1 MDLNIKVED
10 IRKPLPNFTKESAI
24 EKVRLAEDGWNNQN
38 PEKIATAYSLDSVW
52 RNRDT
57 FINGR
62 EEIVGFLTG
71 KWQKEKE
78 YRLIKELWAYSENRI
93 AVRYVYEYQNES
105 GQWFRA
111 HGNENWQFNEKGLM
125 TERHASIN
133 DVKITEGER
142 KFHWPLGRR
151 PDDHAGLSELA
162 NDSH

>member
-1 MDLNIKVED
+1 MDFNITIED
-10 IRKPLPNFTKESAI
+10 TRKPLPNFTKESAI

-62 EEIVGFLTG
+62 QDIVDFLTG

-133 DVKITEGER
+133 DVAITESER

-151 PDDHAGLSELA
+151 PDDHAELSELGL
-162 NDSH
+162 

>member
-1 MDLNIKVED
+1 MNFDISVED
-10 IRKPLPNFTKESAI
+10 SRSPLPDFTRKSAL
-24 EKVRLAEDGWNNQN
+24 EKIRLAEDGWNNQN

-57 FINGR
+57 FIIGR
-62 EEIVGFLTG
+62 KEIVAFLTG

-93 AVRYVYEYQNES
+93 AVRYVYEFQNES

-133 DVKITEGER
+133 DVEITDSER

-151 PDDHAGLSELA
+151 PDDHAGLSELGL
-162 NDSH
+162 

>member
-1 MDLNIKVED
+1 MDFNITIED

-52 RNRDT
+52 RNRDI

-62 EEIVGFLTG
+62 SDIVDFLTG

-133 DVKITEGER
+133 DVEITEQER
-142 KFHWPLGRR
+142 MFHWPLGRR
-151 PDDHAGLSELA
+151 PDDHAELSELGL
-162 NDSH
+162 

>member
-1 MDLNIKVED
+1 MDFNITVED

-24 EKVRLAEDGWNNQN
+24 EKVRLAEDGWNNKN

-62 EEIVGFLTG
+62 QDIVDFLTG

-133 DVKITEGER
+133 DVAITESER

-151 PDDHAGLSELA
+151 PDDHAELSELGL
-162 NDSH
+162 